1 MPQRCQNN
9 GVVVTKSASEA
20 SHAMPLL
27 RKTRRRTCNTQVF
40 FVLLSHFHFLL
51 FFMAAGSCRC
61 GTTRNKAAVCG
72 QTRPFNQHG
81 RKDVPHSLLFVP
93 VCASVRLGRVRCFG
107 MREWLS
113 SRDFVR
119 IDPVSLIDA
128 DIAVKGRNIYC
139 HCHPL
144 SCCFRWRNV
153 MFLVSHMLHVYCM

>member
-40 FVLLSHFHFLL
+40 FVLLSHFHFL

-61 GTTRNKAAVCG
+61 GTTQIKAAVCG

-144 SCCFRWRNV
+144 SCCFRWRNI